1 LASQRIGGGVQRD
14 AGREIVK
21 ILFVSTAACLAAALW
36 ALPANSASLAGNGG
50 PCALAG
56 SLGAAVTIP
65 SSGSL
70 KGDCAIVGNV
80 ISSGL
85 ISPGASGT
93 GPGAQLGIPYIGT
106 DSITGNLTLATGSN
120 MQLEVSPTGGD
131 LINVSG
137 SLQLGGTIQIYTNG
151 ASLAGKVFIPLITS
165 SSVNLLIPPSSSF
178 VSFGGPIVD
187 PATGDYLYSA
197 QGIANILVPQSAN
210 LKPIELLGTSDV
222 LELAPTLDSPLVAV
236 YNRVTSIYD
245 TIKIEGG
252 LVNEQTAEVLSAIGY
267 EREANPEFPALE
279 ALGEFIET
287 AEPDMIAFGKAT
299 DSLPDLPDLPDPP
312 VPTINPSGLI
322 NQTIAM
328 TFNAIDANGQTL
340 FNRLLTLRSDINSV
354 QAAITANEP
363 ILDLVNQLSTDASN
377 FVSLN
382 KTQSALW
389 KQVESELEAAGIPN
403 FSITQSDIAS
413 YVGGLSR

>member
-1 LASQRIGGGVQRD
+1 
-14 AGREIVK
+14 
-21 ILFVSTAACLAAALW
+21 
-36 ALPANSASLAGNGG
+36 
-50 PCALAG
+50 
-56 SLGAAVTIP
+56 
-65 SSGSL
+65 
-70 KGDCAIVGNV
+70 
-80 ISSGL
+80 
-85 ISPGASGT
+85 
-93 GPGAQLGIPYIGT
+93 
-106 DSITGNLTLATGSN
+106 

-267 EREANPEFPALE
+267 ELEANPEFPALE

-413 YVGGLSR
+413 YVDGVISNGFSAYENNVFADLGFSPAEIASLSSELPTDFSGAPDTLYSTINEASQISGAIGSVPEPSTWAMMLAGFAGLGYAGYRQKEGKRRFQNKESVENCGQFVAGTKTRVREWAPGARS